1 MNTKCA
7 SECVHEKKI
16 KNSVGLIWVRRR
28 HCIII
33 IIHICMCFELLTLIL
48 NRARV
53 WECECVSKHT
63 AIKGTLRK
71 LWAHFINKYQ
81 SFLDMNNV
89 WFFSTTTKKEL
100 SHTHARTHSTARRKV
115 DFPFLLLTH
124 PHKRLQSVKFVYVWV
139 CVFSSFSSFSV
150 QMPFSLLCHR
160 IRCQCVCVHPTGS
173 RLRRSEIE

>member
-1 MNTKCA
+1 MNTNRVCLCA
-7 SECVHEKKI
+7 SECVHKKKI

-71 LWAHFINKYQ
+71 LWAHSINKYQ

-89 WFFSTTTKKEL
+89 WFFLYHNKKRIIP
-100 SHTHARTHSTARRKV
+100 HARTHALDGQKKKSIFLFYFLRIHTNGFSPLSLCMCEYV
-115 DFPFLLLTH
+115 FFPHFLLFLF
-124 PHKRLQSVKFVYVWV
+124 K
-139 CVFSSFSSFSV
+139 
-150 QMPFSLLCHR
+150 CHFPCFA
-160 IRCQCVCVHPTGS
+160 IGFGASACVCIQQALG
-173 RLRRSEIE
+173 